1 VGGDRERER
10 ERERERYPRVLALTT
25 GSPRENLLG
34 SREHTASGRI
44 PKAKFHSSN
53 AIKGKLMELKSHSFT
68 HTSSMPRIRKA
79 FVQVPEMPSTK
90 TVFLT
95 ENVF

>member
-1 VGGDRERER
+1 
-10 ERERERYPRVLALTT
+10 
-25 GSPRENLLG
+25 
-34 SREHTASGRI
+34 
-44 PKAKFHSSN
+44 
-53 AIKGKLMELKSHSFT
+53 MELKSHSFT